1 MSDLI
6 LSLEGTEAGHRLALI
21 LALTAAFL
29 HAFLGAIQKGR
40 IDPWLSRGAIDTA
53 FIVLT
58 LPIALFFVPRP
69 EGREWLLILGTM
81 PFMFVYKWLLALAYT
96 RAAYTVVYPVVR
108 GSGPFF
114 TVLGAWLLI
123 GETFTPTQWTGVGVL
138 MGGILGLAVYNMRHV
153 QVDRERLVPALW
165 LAVATG
171 LAVAGYTTWGAFAI
185 RGTADPFTYLAWFF
199 VVTAVDMPLI
209 AAWRWRRMSQTPPVR
224 DVFRLGV
231 TGAVIGWGSFGT
243 VMLATRLDKVGEAA
257 VLRETSTVF
266 AAMIG
271 WLVLKETVGPRRVML
286 MTLIALGA
294 VIVELGG

>member
-171 LAVAGYTTWGAFAI
+171 LAVAGYTTWGAYAI

-199 VVTAVDMPLI
+199 VVTALDMPLI

-224 DVFRLGV
+224 DVIRLGV

>member
-6 LSLEGTEAGHRLALI
+6 LSLEGTEAGHRLALV

-40 IDPWLSRGAIDTA
+40 IDPWLSRGAIDAA

-58 LPIALFFVPRP
+58 LPIALFVVPWP

-123 GETFTPTQWTGVGVL
+123 GETFTPLQWAGVGVL

-153 QVDRERLVPALW
+153 QVDRDRLVPALW

-171 LAVAGYTTWGAFAI
+171 LAVAGYTTWGAYAI

-209 AAWRWRRMSQTPPVR
+209 ALWRWRRMAETPPLR
-224 DVFRLGV
+224 DMVRLGV

-266 AAMIG
+266 AAVIG